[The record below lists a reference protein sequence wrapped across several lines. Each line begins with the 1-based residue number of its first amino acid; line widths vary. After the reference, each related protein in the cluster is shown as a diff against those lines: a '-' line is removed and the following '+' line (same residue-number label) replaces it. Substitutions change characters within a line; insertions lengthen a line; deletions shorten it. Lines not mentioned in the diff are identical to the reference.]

1 MRDAG
6 DVPMSVSGQEALA
19 GWMARLTWSSRCGLA
34 LVGRTVTGTCQR
46 EETDVYGLVVTVAI
60 TDFENARKELQER
73 LPEMKRAP
81 GFVGGYW
88 LAPADGVGMSVTA
101 FESEDQAKAMQQQM
115 QPGTKLNDY
124 VTVRSVELRE
134 VVANA

>member
-1 MRDAG
+1 M
-6 DVPMSVSGQEALA
+6 
-19 GWMARLTWSSRCGLA
+19 
-34 LVGRTVTGTCQR
+34 
-46 EETDVYGLVVTVAI
+46 YGLVVTVAI
-60 TDFENARKELQER
+60 TDFEKARKELAER
-73 LPEMKRAP
+73 LPEMKHTP

-88 LAPADGVGMSVTA
+88 LAPTDGVGMSVTA
-101 FESEDQAKAMQQQM
+101 YETEDQAKTMQQQM